1 MWGLCFS
8 RWCLRTPSL
17 GKPILPLPPPH
28 LLLVSKSA
36 NTSSICTNS
45 LWSPRTHTA
54 LLFSRS
60 LKALPLTP
68 YPEAYLEV
76 GSYMLLTLSLALP
89 LQFPLLVVRTIL
101 RKHTWK
107 ACLSPKSPYP
117 SLVTDPSLQPW
128 LRLAHE
134 ETLPHQLLGFL
145 TPIHRQSLTLQRWNS
160 LGHWLAFT

>member
-1 MWGLCFS
+1 MWGLCFT

-17 GKPILPLPPPH
+17 GKPILPLPPPY

-45 LWSPRTHTA
+45 LWSPRIQIV
-54 LLFSRS
+54 LLFSWS
-60 LKALPLTP
+60 LKALPPTP
-68 YPEAYLEV
+68 YPEAYSKV

-89 LQFPLLVVRTIL
+89 LQFPLQLFVPSLESIL
-101 RKHTWK
+101 ERHASVPT
-107 ACLSPKSPYP
+107 KSPYP

-134 ETLPHQLLGFL
+134 ETLPHQPLGFL
-145 TPIHRQSLTLQRWNS
+145 TPIYSQPLPCPSSSNDEAH
-160 LGHWLAFT
+160 